1 MKKVNKIFIS
11 ALLVGLSFQPLSVL
25 ALTKK
30 ETIYTNLDYTGSPY
44 KSVVN
49 NHLYVNS
56 KDDIND
62 QTELHDILNING
74 EEKFYL
80 QGNSLKWENSG
91 KDIVYQGTT
100 KKDLPLTI
108 NATYYLN
115 GKKFK
120 ANEILGK
127 KGNITIKLSFTN
139 NSYVYRDY
147 QKLYTPMV
155 ATVGT
160 IMNNKDNS
168 NFSITNGKVID
179 TGTKNILVAIAA
191 PGLYE
196 STNLE
201 EVKSLDETVITYD
214 TTNFS
219 LNDIY
224 IIATPKLL
232 SNEDFTIFGKVD
244 YLSSSINSLK
254 LNMDKVNDGARVL
267 ELGAN
272 SLADGMTEI
281 VNNLKVALAAVDK
294 LEVGSQTLDVSI
306 KQIIATLDQTKKML
320 NDESF
325 TSSIRQLQELKEQN
339 DDAIINLSNAN
350 SSLEDVYN
358 NNNLS
363 DYHDIDSLISSLTDL
378 GIEESTIQNL
388 IVCKK
393 TYEGNNNLIS
403 LLNANNIAISKTM
416 ESLTNLPNNIKML
429 IDNLNLVL
437 TKVEV
442 GTQSLNDG
450 LNELKLG
457 VDKLYN
463 GSMVLKEGTNT
474 LNSGIQ
480 NLSNGVTIL
489 NKEGISKLNSYA
501 NKLKMYSDKGRS
513 LVELSQNYQGYTSNN
528 ATNTMF
534 IYKMNSLK

>member
-1 MKKVNKIFIS
+1 
-11 ALLVGLSFQPLSVL
+11 
-25 ALTKK
+25 
-30 ETIYTNLDYTGSPY
+30 
-44 KSVVN
+44 
-49 NHLYVNS
+49 
-56 KDDIND
+56 
-62 QTELHDILNING
+62 
-74 EEKFYL
+74 
-80 QGNSLKWENSG
+80 
-91 KDIVYQGTT
+91 
-100 KKDLPLTI
+100 
-108 NATYYLN
+108 
-115 GKKFK
+115 
-120 ANEILGK
+120 
-127 KGNITIKLSFTN
+127 
-139 NSYVYRDY
+139 
-147 QKLYTPMV
+147 MV

-272 SLADGMTEI
+272 SLVDGTAEI